1 MARFAP
7 VDWCVFGKE
16 VLPSEQRYYLFQAF
30 IGTSKPKFAVPFFWI
45 TSARLPLEEK
55 RKIQKYLVNGKT

>member
-16 VLPSEQRYYLFQAF
+16 VLPSEQRYLNRNLPYHFFGLPVLGFL
-30 IGTSKPKFAVPFFWI
+30 SRKSEKFRSI
-45 TSARLPLEEK
+45 L
-55 RKIQKYLVNGKT
+55 

>member
-16 VLPSEQRYYLFQAF
+16 VIPSEQRYYLFQAF
-30 IGTSKPKFAVPFFWI
+30 IGTSKPKVLGFL
-45 TSARLPLEEK
+45 SRKSEK
-55 RKIQKYLVNGKT
+55 FRSIL

>member
-16 VLPSEQRYYLFQAF
+16 VIPSEQRYYLFQAL
-30 IGTSKPKFAVPFFWI
+30 IGTSKPKFAVPFF
-45 TSARLPLEEK
+45 LDY
-55 RKIQKYLVNGKT
+55 QC

>member
-1 MARFAP
+1 MFSEKRFYLLSR
-7 VDWCVFGKE
+7 DITFFK
-16 VLPSEQRYYLFQAF
+16 LLSEQVNRNLPYH
-30 IGTSKPKFAVPFFWI
+30 FFWI